1 MKGSIT
7 GSFPGE
13 SELISPSLY
22 RKQGVIRCRAMG
34 KNLGFDMT
42 YST

>member
-7 GSFPGE
+7 GGYPSE
-13 SELISPSLY
+13 LELISSSRY

-34 KNLGFDMT
+34 KNRGFDMT
-42 YST
+42 SST

>member
-1 MKGSIT
+1 MKGLIA
-7 GSFPGE
+7 GGFPGE
-13 SELISPSLY
+13 LELISPSLY

-42 YST
+42 FST